1 MPTLDGALHLLQ
13 SHGLWLLFPL
23 ATIEGPIVTV
33 LAAYLARLG
42 HMNLVSIY
50 VVVVVADLFGDL
62 FYYWA
67 GWFLHGSI
75 PVRWRR
81 RLGYDEARQKALEDH
96 FRHSGGR
103 TIVIGK
109 LTHAAGIFVLFAAGS
124 ARMPFWR
131 FMLYNTI
138 GTLPKA
144 LFFLMLGYTLGAAY
158 TAIDSWIFR
167 GSIIIL
173 AVMLVGGILWFL
185 HRRAKRA

>member
-1 MPTLDGALHLLQ
+1 MPDPAD
-13 SHGLWLLFPL
+13 P
-23 ATIEGPIVTV
+23 
-33 LAAYLARLG
+33 
-42 HMNLVSIY
+42 
-50 VVVVVADLFGDL
+50 VVDDVAGEVGD
-62 FYYWA
+62 
-67 GWFLHGSI
+67 HHDD
-75 PVRWRR
+75 VDR
-81 RLGYDEARQKALEDH
+81 DEVRQKALEEH

-103 TIVIGK
+103 TLIIGK

-124 ARMPFWR
+124 AQMPFWR

-167 GSIIIL
+167 GSMIVF

>member
-13 SHGLWLLFPL
+13 SQGLWLLFPL

-42 HMNLVSIY
+42 HMNLVLIY
-50 VVVVVADLFGDL
+50 VVVVVADLTGDIV
-62 FYYWA
+62 YYWI
-67 GWFLHGSI
+67 GRVGHGSL
-75 PVRWRR
+75 PESWRR
-81 RLGYDEARQKALEDH
+81 RLGFDAGRQKTLEDH

-103 TIVIGK
+103 TLIIGK

-167 GSIIIL
+167 GSIIVL